1 MLQFSVN
8 LNDSASETLQA
19 IVSALSGSARTQLN
33 EVGTRSAVNYAK
45 TYHKAYDAAGSWRG
59 LRTFGSGTS
68 DFGSRVS
75 ESWFVKGA
83 DPEGG
88 EIFNNAPHYAHKV
101 FGGTI
106 KPKRAKWLTIP
117 LIKEAHGVRARDY
130 ELNNRKRLFTIR
142 GRNALFEKVAS
153 GGTESA
159 ATRIYGQYKKGKK
172 STAVRGSRATVNR
185 GQEIRPVYALV
196 KEVIQKPWP
205 MALPPEENIGK
216 AFSAGW
222 LEALDDLIASS

>member
-8 LNDSASETLQA
+8 VQDDADAA
-19 IVSALSGSARTQLN
+19 IRGIISALSGSTRTQLN

-68 DFGSRVS
+68 DFGSRVT

-106 KPKRAKWLTIP
+106 RPKRAKYLTIP
-117 LIKEAHGVRARDY
+117 LIKEAHGIRARDY

-159 ATRIYGQYKKGKK
+159 ATRIHGEYKKGKK
-172 STAVRGSRATVNR
+172 STAVRGRRATIQR
-185 GQEIRPVYALV
+185 GQQIRPVYALV
-196 KEVIQKPWP
+196 KEVTQKPWP
-205 MALPPEENIGK
+205 RALPPETEIAKGFK
-216 AFSAGW
+216 AGW
-222 LEALDDLIASS
+222 LDAFDDLLATL